1 MAPTISQVRCLL
13 SSVKFFNVSRGG
25 NLANVTWNKLQ
36 LKSGEAFD
44 EIISDYGRG
53 LVNKSEVY
61 ANRII
66 STAPNGY
73 ITTYTRN
80 HLGQTVVSEAN
91 GCTTI
96 AQGSLFDNIRDTV
109 YRGLS

>member
-1 MAPTISQVRCLL
+1 MAPTISQFRCLL
-13 SSVKFFNVSRGG
+13 RSVKFLNVQRGASQ
-25 NLANVTWNKLQ
+25 ANVTWNTLK
-36 LKSGEAFD
+36 LKSGETFD
-44 EIISDYGRG
+44 EIISNYGRG

-61 ANRII
+61 TNRII
-66 STAPNGY
+66 NTATNGQ

>member
-36 LKSGEAFD
+36 LKSGETFD

-66 STAPNGY
+66 DTGTNGH
-73 ITTYTRN
+73 ITTYTRKP
-80 HLGQTVVSEAN
+80 LGQTVVSQAN
-91 GCTTI
+91 GFTI
-96 AQGSLFDNIRDTV
+96 IVEGSLFDKIHDTL
-109 YRGLS
+109 YRGLF